1 MELGNYRPDENDSID
16 DFDVTEEDGEDELL
30 TEAETT
36 KSQSEDL
43 DAVGGLIFGTG
54 TRTGGDLVPLPY
66 IILNLLILLI
76 IIALIILEILKRRK
90 KSEEIKEYVENID
103 VPTLPDPIEEEPEV
117 VVVPEPVEE
126 EIIPVME
133 KVSKEEVNDLISD
146 KDAYKN
152 IKVVKRPVDKTNC
165 AIINIDTIANYFNA
179 GEVVTLEEMKLR
191 IPYFKKKVTYVK
203 VLARGYLD
211 KPLTVDADDFSI
223 EAVKMIIL
231 TGGTVICGKAK

>member
-1 MELGNYRPDENDSID
+1 
-16 DFDVTEEDGEDELL
+16 
-30 TEAETT
+30 
-36 KSQSEDL
+36 
-43 DAVGGLIFGTG
+43 
-54 TRTGGDLVPLPY
+54 
-66 IILNLLILLI
+66 
-76 IIALIILEILKRRK
+76 
-90 KSEEIKEYVENID
+90 
-103 VPTLPDPIEEEPEV
+103 
-117 VVVPEPVEE
+117 
-126 EIIPVME
+126 ME

-211 KPLTVDADDFSI
+211 KPLTIDADDFSI